1 MHYDHYDG
9 RWTIKW
15 AWMTEFL
22 CIMIRYVNICHY
34 DRCMGQLCQLTLIL
48 ASLRPRLLRIWRPVW
63 HGMTY
68 SPNYPIF
75 WHLWAWKYQSPR
87 GLALIMLL
95 CIRFETK
102 LHVILLVS
110 KIVPPP
116 CHVWQAILRWACHLA
131 SWLFWFL
138 IARKFLFLLVY
149 STCVWR
155 QRNCL

>member
-9 RWTIKW
+9 HWTIKW

-68 SPNYPIF
+68 SPNYPIS
-75 WHLWAWKYQSPR
+75 WHLWALKYQSPR

-116 CHVWQAILRWACHLA
+116 LPCLA
-131 SWLFWFL
+131 GYIEVSLPPSKL
-138 IARKFLFLLVY
+138 IVLVF
-149 STCVWR
+149 
-155 QRNCL
+155 NCQEISLSFGV